1 MRRLKKTILVAGLA
15 LSLDPLVALGQ
26 STPQNPPPATNPA
39 ASSQSVAQQR
49 RRRRHR
55 RHHKKHRRHHRPPV
69 AIMPGNAAFLA

>member
-26 STPQNPPPATNPA
+26 STPQNPPPGTNPA
-39 ASSQSVAQQR
+39 ASSQSTAQQR

-55 RHHKKHRRHHRPPV
+55 KRRRQRRRRPV
-69 AIMPGNAAFLA
+69 AMMPGNAAFPA